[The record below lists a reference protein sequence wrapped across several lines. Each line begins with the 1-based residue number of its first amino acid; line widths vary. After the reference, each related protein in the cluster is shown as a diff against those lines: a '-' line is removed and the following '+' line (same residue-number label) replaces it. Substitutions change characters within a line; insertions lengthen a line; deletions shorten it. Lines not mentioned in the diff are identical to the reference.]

1 MTATRG
7 RLSVIPHLDS
17 GARDMPSTFL
27 AGYDGS
33 AESRAAVGLTVRL
46 AEPTGTEVIAVH
58 VYPYYTPAYWIGV
71 EAMPRDEEIQNDLR
85 RRAEEVVEGLDLP
98 GVSPQVV
105 QADSAAR
112 GLHDLAQ
119 TTGADLISVGA
130 THHGP
135 LGRLAPGSVGM
146 HLLHGAPCPVVV
158 SPADVESCPLRRIG
172 VAYDDRDES
181 KAAFAVADRLAKQLN
196 AELLVL
202 GSSQPLVVPVGAP
215 PVVPIAMARVEG
227 AERAFREALERTA
240 SSAQVPAEARSMVG
254 PTARTLA
261 DASGEVDLLVTGS
274 RGYGAIRG
282 VVLGSVS
289 RYLVDHATC
298 PVMVVPRPS

>member
-1 MTATRG
+1 
-7 RLSVIPHLDS
+7 LFPHLDS
-17 GARDMPSTFL
+17 GERDMPSTFL

-33 AESRAAVGLTVRL
+33 AESHAAVDLAVRL
-46 AEPTGTEVIAVH
+46 AEPTGTRVVAAH
-58 VYPYYTPAYWIGV
+58 VYPHSTATYWIGV
-71 EAMPRDEEIQNDLR
+71 EAMPYDEELETDLR
-85 RRAEEVVEGLDLP
+85 RQAEEVVEGVDIA
-98 GVSPQVV
+98 GVSRQVV
-105 QADSAAR
+105 KADSAAR

-119 TTGADLISVGA
+119 TTGAELISVGA

-158 SPADVESCPLRRIG
+158 SPSDVEGRPLRRIG

-215 PVVPIAMARVEG
+215 PVVPIAMARVEE
-227 AERAFREALERTA
+227 AQRAFRETLERA
-240 SSAQVPAEARSMVG
+240 AAGAQVRAEARSMVG

-261 DASGEVDLLVTGS
+261 DASGDVDLLVTGS

-289 RYLVDHATC
+289 RYLVDHAAC
-298 PVMVVPRPS
+298 PVVVVPRPS